1 MLQRAL
7 DEESGHAAAVLAAER
22 RAARDNAR
30 ADLDACRAVVTE
42 EALRE
47 VRARE
52 AALDRRAEELANWAR
67 TSTVAMRR
75 VLARE
80 RADRVHGTDRALES
94 GSGSGSGSRVQ
105 GMDRALERGS
115 DHACDLA
122 EPPRAQGLPA
132 GVSAG
137 MPAGVPAV
145 PAVPAG
151 VQAPRALPGSLSR
164 MIEEVRSR
172 CSNELHVL
180 GGATATGSKA

>member
-22 RAARDNAR
+22 RAARENAR

-80 RADRVHGTDRALES
+80 RADRVQGT
-94 GSGSGSGSRVQ
+94 
-105 GMDRALERGS
+105 DRALERGS

-137 MPAGVPAV
+137 MPAAV

-172 CSNELHVL
+172 CSNEMHVL

>member
-1 MLQRAL
+1 MLQRAR

-80 RADRVHGTDRALES
+80 RADRVQGT
-94 GSGSGSGSRVQ
+94 
-105 GMDRALERGS
+105 DRALERGS

-137 MPAGVPAV
+137 M
-145 PAVPAG
+145 PAG

>member
-80 RADRVHGTDRALES
+80 RADRVQGTGWALES

-105 GMDRALERGS
+105 GMDRALERAS

-122 EPPRAQGLPA
+122 EPPRAQGLTA

-137 MPAGVPAV
+137 MPAGV

>member
-1 MLQRAL
+1 VLQRAL

-80 RADRVHGTDRALES
+80 RADRVQGMDRALES

-105 GMDRALERGS
+105 GMDRALERAS

-137 MPAGVPAV
+137 MPAGV

>member
-7 DEESGHAAAVLAAER
+7 DEESGNAAAVLAAEL

-80 RADRVHGTDRALES
+80 RADRVQGTDRALERDDHS
-94 GSGSGSGSRVQ
+94 INRAVMTTQLGT
-105 GMDRALERGS
+105 DRALERAS
-115 DHACDLA
+115 NLACDLA

-137 MPAGVPAV
+137 MPAGV